1 MISHSGDIIMRKNVI
16 VTIILISLLGVTAS
30 TPSLT
35 TSTITDSVNLDNYIL
50 CSYLGG
56 SEDDL
61 IRDMTVDSEGNILVT
76 GDTLSENFPVT
87 NDAFQPIFAGGEQDI
102 HTVSGDAFIS
112 KFNST
117 GELIWS
123 SYLGGSNNDGGMGVH
138 VDSQDNIYVVG
149 VTNSLDFPVT
159 GSNNSHGGSDGFV
172 TKFDTDGTLIF
183 SMCIGTTDGENLEGS
198 VMYGDILTITGSTAS
213 STFPITNNAEQPI
226 FGGGA
231 DGTIVQF
238 LTNGSLLYSSF
249 FGGSGVDVIGE
260 IYPSID
266 GHYIVN
272 GYSDSINLPFTENA
286 YSKEISGP
294 GRDFFIATFS
304 NTMEIEYCTYFGGS
318 EMDDSFGCTFD
329 RENNMIFSGRTW
341 SSDFPIINAWQS
353 EYAGGENLVGGV
365 DAFVTKMDPTGEVIF
380 SSYFGGPEWDTL
392 HFVCTDDQNNIFT
405 CGDAPSNDFP
415 VSKNAIQNETE
426 GYSDVVL
433 LALTPEGTPYFGT
446 FFGGSQ
452 REHVWNM
459 ELFAHKI
466 YVVGHTDSYDFP
478 TSGEAFQETN
488 NGWKDGFFLRFD
500 QNKYMQDYPIESTT
514 HSKTSIEMVVI
525 FGVLVLVSFR
535 KRKD

>member
-1 MISHSGDIIMRKNVI
+1 MISYLGDIIMKKNVA
-16 VTIILISLLGVTAS
+16 VAIILISLSGITVC

-35 TSTITDSVNLDNYIL
+35 TGTISNSVNLDNYIL

-61 IRDMTVDSEGNILVT
+61 IRDMAVDSEGNILVT
-76 GDTLSENFPVT
+76 GDTLSEDFPVT
-87 NDAFQPIFAGGEQDI
+87 YDAFQTIFAGGEQDI

-112 KFNST
+112 KFSST

-123 SYLGGSNNDGGMGVH
+123 SYLGGSSNDGGMGVH

-149 VTNSLDFPVT
+149 TTNSLDFPVT

-172 TKFDTDGTLIF
+172 TKFDTDGTLVF
-183 SMCIGTTDGENLEGS
+183 SMCIGTANGENVEGS

-213 STFPITNNAEQPI
+213 STFPITNNAEQTI
-226 FGGGA
+226 FGGGI
-231 DGTIVQF
+231 DGTIVQL

-249 FGGSGVDVIGE
+249 FGGSGGDVIGE
-260 IYPSID
+260 IYTSED

-286 YSKEISGP
+286 YSTDISGP

-318 EMDDSFGCTFD
+318 GVDDCFGCTFD
-329 RENNMIFSGRTW
+329 NENNMIFSGRTW
-341 SSDFPIINAWQS
+341 SADFPIINAWQS
-353 EYAGGENLVGGV
+353 EYAGGENPENGV
-365 DAFVTKMDPTGEVIF
+365 DAFVSKLDPTGELIF

-392 HFVCTDDQNNIFT
+392 HFVSTDDQNNIFT
-405 CGDAPSNDFP
+405 CGDAPTNDFP
-415 VSKNAIQNETE
+415 VSTNAIQNETE

-433 LALTPEGTPYFGT
+433 LALTPEGIPYFGT

-452 REHVWNM
+452 RDHVWNM

-466 YVVGHTDSYDFP
+466 YVVGHSDSYDFP
-478 TSGEAFQETN
+478 TSSDAFQETKD
-488 NGWKDGFFLRFD
+488 GWEDGFFLRFD
-500 QNKYMQDYPIESTT
+500 HNKYMQDYPIESTT